1 MSTRPHRRDRRKTAL
16 ATRGGTIN
24 ELNFLQ
30 GFFWPSVRR
39 YQIKV
44 VRITNDPLNNGSENI
59 PIVGAPGKPIIQ
71 AQIPTTGI
79 KAMVAGSEVPISR
92 VYLTDENTINIEFTQ
107 DQSSAVTIV
116 IMPFNNFFRGI
127 RGSVN
132 AGGFVET
139 TPPSR

>member
-1 MSTRPHRRDRRKTAL
+1 MSTRPHRRDRRKTAV
-16 ATRGGTIN
+16 ATRGGAIN

-44 VRITNDPLNNGSENI
+44 VRITNDPLSNGSENI

-71 AQIPTTGI
+71 VQIPTQGI